1 MLETT
6 GCFSIF
12 KHFKIILYGLRHTES
27 SAFLFLLFSTL
38 WPTKWASVGAGV
50 AGYVQGVGYTS
61 GWRPSLLLTTA
72 TYVHAQLRW
81 WKHILLISSH
91 VCVISLLPLSTAATA
106 ERPPRANTS
115 ARCQCHA
122 WTQSGISRVALT
134 GPVVWKSFIYCKYVS
149 SLDAHS
155 SDNHLDTEELSIIH
169 SSGLY
174 ICYISSRCV
183 TFADVNSASLLTSYI
198 LLHNGGKKH

>member
-1 MLETT
+1 MRKLITGAVTSGGAVSPSWKPCIRGEVVPKGVRRWDQWSSDELNKRHGEDDLLKRVETT

-12 KHFKIILYGLRHTES
+12 KHFKIILYGLRHTET

-38 WPTKWASVGAGV
+38 WQTKWASVGAGV

-61 GWRPSLLLTTA
+61 SWWPSLLLTAA

-81 WKHILLISSH
+81 WKHILLMSSH
-91 VCVISLLPLSTAATA
+91 VCVVSFLPLSAAATA

-122 WTQSGISRVALT
+122 WTQSSISRVALT
-134 GPVVWKSFIYCKYVS
+134 GPVVWKYH
-149 SLDAHS
+149 SL
-155 SDNHLDTEELSIIH
+155 I
-169 SSGLY
+169 
-174 ICYISSRCV
+174 
-183 TFADVNSASLLTSYI
+183 VNMVLL
-198 LLHNGGKKH
+198 